1 MLSVCR
7 MALEEGR
14 ESRKASWRKFETV
27 NRNEKKK
34 DPVTRVQRKEL

>member
-7 MALEEGR
+7 MALEEKR
-14 ESRKASWRKFETV
+14 EPKKASWRRFEIV

-34 DPVTRVQRKEL
+34 DPVTRIQRKEL